1 MGCVVCHF
9 IIKLAVV
16 FAVTVGL
23 AGCSS
28 KKIMRS
34 VDFEKEEKP
43 DTEVMAPMQYSWNT
57 NYSAMLTPPLEIR
70 EKALAACK
78 QRGFDRA
85 LMKSISLNENLATA
99 NFSCRGSDY

>member
-1 MGCVVCHF
+1 MRHF
-9 IIKLAVV
+9 IFKLAVF
-16 FAVTVGL
+16 FAVTILL
-23 AGCSS
+23 AGCSAN
-28 KKIMRS
+28 KIMRS
-34 VDFEKEEKP
+34 VDLKKEKKSVSQ
-43 DTEVMAPMQYSWNT
+43 VMAPMQYSWDT
-57 NYSAMLTPPLEIR
+57 NYSAMLTPPIEIR